1 MIIKSQR
8 AKRAILTALAD
19 EDMTKILDAV
29 MIHSKSINDII
40 RENNIA
46 HTTGYRKT
54 NWLLKEGLLIIDK
67 IIITPEGKKYSLF
80 HSVLKS
86 ITVKYE
92 HKGVVIEAE
101 QNYDIIEKKMARFY
115 SLD

>member
-92 HKGVVIEAE
+92 HKDVIIEAE